1 MVRMELDQIQ
11 LDALREISSIASAN
25 AATGLSTLV
34 GKRVDVTVP
43 NILIETSNRVRE
55 ILGDEEEIMNAVYFT
70 FGGPFSGSITLVF
83 PFSQSLRLA
92 GLLTGQRFSEASD
105 LDELGISALKE
116 LGNIATGT
124 YLHALSHWLN
134 IKVTQSIPTFSTDA
148 VGVILDSISSN
159 DSTDSGIAVIA
170 ENALSVN
177 QIVYRAHLILFL
189 QPKAVD
195 IMLRK
200 LGI

>member
-34 GKRVDVTVP
+34 GKRVGVTVP
-43 NILIETSNRVRE
+43 NILVETSNKVRE
-55 ILGDEEEIMNAVYFT
+55 ILGDEEEIMNAVHFT
-70 FGGPFSGSITLVF
+70 FGGPFSGSITLLF

-124 YLHALSHWLN
+124 YLHALSHWLDM
-134 IKVTQSIPTFSTDA
+134 KVTQSIPTISTDDL
-148 VGVILDSISSN
+148 GTILENISVSDSP
-159 DSTDSGIAVIA
+159 DSGIAVIA
-170 ENALSVN
+170 ENVLSVD
-177 QIVYRAHLILFL
+177 QVVYRAHLILFL
-189 QPKAVD
+189 QPKAVE
-195 IMLRK
+195 IMLK
-200 LGI
+200 TLGI